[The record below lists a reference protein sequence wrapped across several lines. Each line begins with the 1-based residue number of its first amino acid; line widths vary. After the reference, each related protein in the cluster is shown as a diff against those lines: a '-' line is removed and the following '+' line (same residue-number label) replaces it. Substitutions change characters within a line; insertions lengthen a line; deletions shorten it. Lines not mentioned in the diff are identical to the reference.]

1 MNNIFVRKIEKKSE
15 FIPKMIEKKRL
26 NVLVVGIG
34 GLFAEVKQID
44 GRAQRPTRFDAINLL
59 NELWI
64 KININIKNKN

>member
-1 MNNIFVRKIEKKSE
+1 MSDN
-15 FIPKMIEKKRL
+15 KKRL

-34 GLFAEVKQID
+34 AVFAEVKQID
-44 GRAQRPTRFDAINLL
+44 GCAQRPTRFDAINLL